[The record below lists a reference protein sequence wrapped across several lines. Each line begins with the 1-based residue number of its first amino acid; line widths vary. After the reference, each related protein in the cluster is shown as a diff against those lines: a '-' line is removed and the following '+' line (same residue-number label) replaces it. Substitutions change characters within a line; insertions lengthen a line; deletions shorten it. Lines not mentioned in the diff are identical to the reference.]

1 MQQQWTV
8 RKKQTSLQIIRYHS
22 TILIPSESASSNPK
36 RDNKM
41 IIEDEAELTS
51 PINLDISIE
60 ELKDAIQICH
70 QSSPGPDEIH
80 YQMIQNLPKEALNVT
95 LQLFNLSWK
104 KGRLPS
110 SWKHSYIC
118 PIQKPGKDPCHVSS
132 YRPISFTSCLC
143 KTMERIINNRLI
155 WFLERYQMVSETQSG
170 FR

>member
-1 MQQQWTV
+1 MALNKSDGTATV
-8 RKKQTSLQIIRYHS
+8 DNKEKTNLLANHTISLNYSQPFRKHK
-22 TILIPSESASSNPK
+22 PKSES
-36 RDNKM
+36 DNKM

-80 YQMIQNLPKEALNVT
+80 YKMIQNLPKEA
-95 LQLFNLSWK
+95 
-104 KGRLPS
+104 
-110 SWKHSYIC
+110 
-118 PIQKPGKDPCHVSS
+118 
-132 YRPISFTSCLC
+132 TSCLC

>member
-1 MQQQWTV
+1 
-8 RKKQTSLQIIRYHS
+8 
-22 TILIPSESASSNPK
+22 
-36 RDNKM
+36 M